1 MDFSRGSRTNT
12 REASTPRTRTRTT
25 DRMRLRT
32 ETDAYRWERVV
43 GSERSIVLCDRDRWW
58 CVRGHVI
65 IFPSRK
71 TSVHVRAT
79 LPMPCRA
86 QTAFVVSQQK
96 QKKAKMSAES
106 HYLPPSP
113 QSSALPFAPKTALS
127 NISAVENAS
136 SAFREDQSPP
146 RSILPA
152 WRAAQSV
159 VCRCPTADPLHRRP
173 IVRALPARVSRANP
187 AVLPP
192 QTAPFPLCLRRHE
205 RDDITTR
212 CVSCDP
218 RR

>member
-1 MDFSRGSRTNT
+1 MVVRARTCD
-12 REASTPRTRTRTT
+12 SLSIQKDVSPRTCNPS
-25 DRMRLRT
+25 
-32 ETDAYRWERVV
+32 DAL
-43 GSERSIVLCDRDRWW
+43 SCAD
-58 CVRGHVI
+58 CVCCI
-65 IFPSRK
+65 SAK
-71 TSVHVRAT
+71 A
-79 LPMPCRA
+79 
-86 QTAFVVSQQK
+86 
-96 QKKAKMSAES
+96 KKAKMSAES
-106 HYLPPSP
+106 NYLPPSP

-192 QTAPFPLCLRRHE
+192 QTAPFPLCLRRRE

-218 RR
+218 TR